1 MPGKKKGK
9 CKKGKSKK
17 SSSKSL
23 KESTS
28 PSDPIAPSYVP
39 TPPKPGERVKYVNLF
54 YFILFSRTS
63 RLHDKSSFE

>member
-9 CKKGKSKK
+9 SKKGKSKK
-17 SSSKSL
+17 SGTKSL

-39 TPPKPGERVKYVNLF
+39 TPPKPGERVTCYV
-54 YFILFSRTS
+54 YV
-63 RLHDKSSFE
+63 